1 MAHFISSMWFLYYD
15 QHHTCSDL
23 NAKVGFSSAV
33 TVTKYKIPK
42 INTKKYKDVTVAL
55 HWKPSY

>member
-15 QHHTCSDL
+15 HQHHTCSDL

-55 HWKPSY
+55 H